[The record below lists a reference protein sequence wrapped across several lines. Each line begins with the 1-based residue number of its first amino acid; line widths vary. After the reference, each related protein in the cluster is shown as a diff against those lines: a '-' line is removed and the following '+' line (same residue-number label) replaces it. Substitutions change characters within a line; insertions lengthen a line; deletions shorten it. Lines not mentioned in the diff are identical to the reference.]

1 MTEDAIKAAI
11 KNYRDKQTSLAAK
24 FTERLIRDRSV
35 FVDHRHLWDELDDV
49 RDLVKEM
56 KELTG
61 KRYHIRRR
69 GRGIRKCWNDR
80 SYRLT
85 LPLDKSNYMAVYIE
99 SVE

>member
-1 MTEDAIKAAI
+1 MIDFETTPLRELVM
-11 KNYRDKQTSLAAK
+11 SLAVK
-24 FTERLIRDRSV
+24 FTERLVRDRSV

-49 RDLVKEM
+49 KNLVKEM

-99 SVE
+99 SVG

>member
-1 MTEDAIKAAI
+1 MVMYKSLKHI
-11 KNYRDKQTSLAAK
+11 LAAK
-24 FTERLIRDRSV
+24 YAECLVKDRSV

-80 SYRLT
+80 GYRLT

-99 SVE
+99 SVG

>member
-1 MTEDAIKAAI
+1 MVMHK
-11 KNYRDKQTSLAAK
+11 SLKHIFAAK
-24 FTERLIRDRSV
+24 YAERLVRDRSV

-69 GRGIRKCWNDR
+69 GRGIRKCWGECYR
-80 SYRLT
+80 SY
-85 LPLDKSNYMAVYIE
+85 LPLDKSNYMAVYI
-99 SVE
+99 VGVK